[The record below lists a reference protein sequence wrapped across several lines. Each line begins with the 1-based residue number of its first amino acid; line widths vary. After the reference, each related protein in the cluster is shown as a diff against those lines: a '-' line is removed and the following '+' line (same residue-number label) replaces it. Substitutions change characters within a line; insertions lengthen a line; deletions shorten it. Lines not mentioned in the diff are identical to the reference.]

1 MFLWNGLN
9 CLHNAA
15 SRVGALDLKFYSKK
29 NNFNLDKLYHLSNK
43 KKLDFI
49 YLLGVDQIDIKK
61 LTNSFIVYQGTHG
74 NFGAEDADVILPG
87 SAYSEKN
94 ATYVN
99 TEGRVQATFKAC
111 NPPGLA
117 KEDWK
122 IIVAIGKK
130 LKKEFNYYDIYDV
143 RKRLIKENSRI
154 FSSPK
159 EHINNEFVKFGNK
172 GEISNDKFVLPI
184 NDFYLTD
191 VITKSSKV
199 MNKCSKELNGN
210 GK

>member
-1 MFLWNGLN
+1 M
-9 CLHNAA
+9 
-15 SRVGALDLKFYSKK
+15 
-29 NNFNLDKLYHLSNK
+29 
-43 KKLDFI
+43 
-49 YLLGVDQIDIKK
+49 
-61 LTNSFIVYQGTHG
+61 YQGTHG

-87 SAYSEKN
+87 SAYTEKN

-172 GEISNDKFVLPI
+172 GKISNDKFVLPI

-199 MNKCSKELNGN
+199 MKKCSKELNGN